1 MPQPVFPPVTEQDFL
16 LESYRFDLPQEQIAQ
31 FPPETRGAS
40 RLLVMPRRGEL
51 VLEDHAFTDLPDLL
65 PEGALLVANNS
76 RVLQARLLGT
86 RGTGGKVEFLLLT
99 PLPLV
104 MENAHRRKDAEK
116 GWSAEV
122 SGLVRCGG
130 SIRNGESVSFGAGIT
145 VTVLES
151 GPFGQ
156 RRVRLDWEGDLAAA
170 FAATGHIPLPPY
182 IKRSDDKEDLSRYQT
197 VYARE
202 DKLGSVAAPT
212 AGLHFTE
219 DLRQRLAARG
229 FGWAEV
235 TLYVGYG
242 TFSPIRCEDV
252 RHHRM
257 HREYIEVPES
267 TVESIRTAQAE
278 KRPVIAVGTTS
289 VRALEGA
296 AEVCG
301 GLQPFTGWT
310 DVFLYPGRRF
320 RVVDGMVTNFHLP
333 ESSLLLLVSAFAGR
347 ERMLAAYTEAVR
359 RGYRFFSYGDAMFI
373 RPGI

>member
-1 MPQPVFPPVTEQDFL
+1 M
-16 LESYRFDLPQEQIAQ
+16 
-31 FPPETRGAS
+31 
-40 RLLVMPRRGEL
+40 RR
-51 VLEDHAFTDLPDLL
+51 
-65 PEGALLVANNS
+65 
-76 RVLQARLLGT
+76 
-86 RGTGGKVEFLLLT
+86 
-99 PLPLV
+99 PL
-104 MENAHRRKDAEK
+104 R
-116 GWSAEV
+116 
-122 SGLVRCGG
+122 
-130 SIRNGESVSFGAGIT
+130 
-145 VTVLES
+145 
-151 GPFGQ
+151 
-156 RRVRLDWEGDLAAA
+156 
-170 FAATGHIPLPPY
+170 ATGHIPLPPY

-347 ERMLAAYTEAVR
+347 ERMLAAYTGSRPPGLSFLLLRGTPCSSVPASRGLLTLFAVCLGGREPLRSAR
-359 RGYRFFSYGDAMFI
+359 RVPLPPKAPHPFPSALLPGKSQRHEHPRPKASGACREHLFI
-373 RPGI
+373 R